1 MGNVY
6 KQIFV
11 DNETMKEV
19 WVSDIMTKEVT
30 TCHPGTQLTE
40 VVAQLHQRQFSCLV
54 AVENKKPVGIITERD
69 MVTILA
75 DMLEDVS
82 WDSLAVENFMS
93 HSVISVPDDATL
105 FEAVEIIRA
114 EGIRHAPVVNIKGE
128 LVGLLTQTDIING
141 YFQSCSS
148 SQLDY

>member
-1 MGNVY
+1 M
-6 KQIFV
+6 Q
-11 DNETMKEV
+11 ET
-19 WVSDIMTKEVT
+19 WVADIMTSDVT

-40 VVAQLHQRQFSCLV
+40 VVTQLHKRLFSCLI

-93 HSVISVPDDATL
+93 RSVITVPEDATL
-105 FEAVEIIRA
+105 LEAVEIMRS
-114 EGIRHAPVVNIKGE
+114 EGIRHAPVVNIAGE
-128 LVGLLTQTDIING
+128 LVGILTQTDIING
-141 YFQSCSS
+141 YFGNLSADHSDFLGLS
-148 SQLDY
+148 